1 MKVLISTDIEGVA
14 GVFHPEQV
22 RAGNP
27 EYERARRLMANE
39 ANAAI
44 AGAFDA
50 GASEVLVND
59 SHGGFRNMPPD
70 LLDPRAQAIMGKP
83 RYLSMMSGVDEGVS
97 AVCMIGYHSR
107 AQGRGILAHTIN
119 GFAFTRVFLNE
130 RELGEAGIYGALAG
144 EYGVPVVMAS
154 GDDVFIEE
162 HRPLF
167 PHATFVQTKRAT
179 GQNSGISLSPT
190 QACEAIRAGA
200 AAGVAAALL
209 QHNTAPTL
217 VASRTALP
225 PEGAGLAW
233 GGPAQRPTP
242 LPFVLSGTIAVRIQ
256 TQSPALADLFC
267 QWPALTRLDGNMI
280 SFEAPTVEA
289 AVRMINCLSAMSTM
303 LR

>member
-14 GVFHPEQV
+14 GVFHHEQV

-27 EYERARRLMANE
+27 EYERARLLMAHE

-50 GASEVLVND
+50 GAIEVLVND
-59 SHGGFRNMPPD
+59 SHGSFRNMPTE
-70 LLDPRAQAIMGKP
+70 LLDARAQAVMGKP
-83 RYLSMMSGVDEGVS
+83 RYLSMMAGVDDGVD

-119 GFAFTRVFLNE
+119 SFAFARVYFNGL
-130 RELGEAGIYGALAG
+130 ELGEAGIYGALAG

-179 GQNSGISLSPT
+179 GQTSGISLSPA
-190 QACEAIRAGA
+190 QACSAIRT
-200 AAGVAAALL
+200 GVA
-209 QHNTAPTL
+209 T
-217 VASRTALP
+217 
-225 PEGAGLAW
+225 GLAQH
-233 GGPAQRPTP
+233 GTARPY
-242 LPFVLSGTIAVRIQ
+242 VLSGPIGVRIQ

-267 QWPALTRLDGNMI
+267 QWPALRRLEGDEVG
-280 SFEAPTVEA
+280 FDAPSVEA
-289 AVRMINCLSAMSTM
+289 AVRMVNSLSAMSTM

>member
-14 GVFHPEQV
+14 GVFHHEQV

-27 EYERARRLMANE
+27 EYERARLLMTHE

-50 GASEVLVND
+50 GATEVLVND
-59 SHGGFRNMPPD
+59 SHGSFRNMPPE
-70 LLDPRAQAIMGKP
+70 LLDARAQAVMGKP
-83 RYLSMMSGVDEGVS
+83 RYLSMMAGVDDGVN

-119 GFAFTRVFLNE
+119 SFAFARVYFNGI
-130 RELGEAGIYGALAG
+130 ELGEAGIYGALAG

-167 PHATFVQTKRAT
+167 PHATFVQTKRAS
-179 GQNSGISLSPT
+179 GQTSGISLSPA
-190 QACEAIRAGA
+190 QACGAIRV
-200 AAGVAAALL
+200 GVA
-209 QHNTAPTL
+209 
-217 VASRTALP
+217 TALAQYGSARP
-225 PEGAGLAW
+225 YVLK
-233 GGPAQRPTP
+233 GP
-242 LPFVLSGTIAVRIQ
+242 VAVRIQ

-267 QWPALTRLDGNMI
+267 QWPALRRLDGDEVG
-280 SFEAPTVEA
+280 FEAPTVEA
-289 AVRMINCLSAMSTM
+289 AVRMVNSLSAMSSM

>member
-27 EYERARRLMANE
+27 EYERARLLMTHE

-50 GASEVLVND
+50 GATEVLVND

-70 LLDPRAQAIMGKP
+70 LLDPRAQAVMGKP
-83 RYLSMMSGVDEGVS
+83 RYLSMMAGVDDGVN

-119 GFAFTRVFLNE
+119 SFAFARVCFNDI
-130 RELGEAGIYGALAG
+130 ELGEAGIYGALAG

-167 PHATFVQTKRAT
+167 PQATFVQTKRAT
-179 GQNSGISLSPT
+179 GQTSGISLSPA
-190 QACEAIRAGA
+190 QACSAIRVGAGA
-200 AAGVAAALL
+200 AIAATLAK
-209 QHNTAPTL
+209 HGTA
-217 VASRTALP
+217 R
-225 PEGAGLAW
+225 
-233 GGPAQRPTP
+233 
-242 LPFVLSGTIAVRIQ
+242 PFVLTGPIAVRIQ
-256 TQSPALADLFC
+256 TQTPALADLFC
-267 QWPALTRLDGNMI
+267 QWPTLERLDGDAVG
-280 SFEAPTVEA
+280 FDAPTVEA
-289 AVRMINCLSAMSTM
+289 AVRMLNSLSAMSTM